1 MTAWALRI
9 KAGSKVSP
17 DFNPVC
23 TQRGPYEASEGIYPV
38 GRDKPEEKK
47 DSSRLTGDSI
57 FCIIRPAM
65 EELSKKQQIL
75 QDLKKFILSKA
86 SIVYIQSDEED
97 RVESLLKDLTA
108 TFQPKPK
115 LFIWNPFQG
124 LTVENEKID
133 NSKNPIEALDRVIQ
147 NSEQAFYLFEGLHSF
162 FTTDLLVP
170 RKLKDL
176 HRSLRNRYATLF
188 IVAPILVVPEELKR
202 DMVVYELPMPDAVE
216 VERTLMAI
224 ISSTPQASKLTEF
237 LTPEMKDRLV
247 KAALG
252 LSLDQVARAFRS
264 ALIGR
269 TTIDPSLIDAVIE
282 EKGQLIRKSGILNLV
297 INRPGLED
305 IGGLENLKDWLRKRS
320 KVLSGE
326 GTSFGLQIPKG
337 VLITGLSGCGKSL
350 CAKAFASFWHIP
362 LLHLDM
368 GRLYDGTIGEPEE
381 ALQIALRT
389 SESVA
394 PCVLWIDEIEAGISI
409 QSQKAGGGSQSRVFA
424 SFLTWMQEKTVFV
437 FIAATA
443 NVIEL
448 LPPEVLRKGR
458 FDQIFFV
465 TLPNVQERRLIF
477 SIHLKKTGADLSQIN
492 LDMLVKVSEG
502 FNGAEIEQAVN
513 GAMIEAFNSGRK
525 MNEQDLVISA
535 GNIVPLSIT
544 MREEIGRME
553 RWAYNRAI
561 PASR

>member
-1 MTAWALRI
+1 MDE
-9 KAGSKVSP
+9 P
-17 DFNPVC
+17 
-23 TQRGPYEASEGIYPV
+23 
-38 GRDKPEEKK
+38 
-47 DSSRLTGDSI
+47 
-57 FCIIRPAM
+57 
-65 EELSKKQQIL
+65 SKKQQIL
-75 QDLKKFILSKA
+75 QDLSKLFLSKV
-86 SIVYIQSDEED
+86 SIVYILSDEED
-97 RVESLLKDLTA
+97 RVESLLKELSS

-115 LFIWNPFQG
+115 LLIWNPFQG
-124 LTVENEKID
+124 LMGEDGSVD
-133 NSKNPIEALDRVIQ
+133 NSKTPVEALDKVIKGT
-147 NSEQAFYLFEGLHSF
+147 EQALYIFEGLHTF
-162 FTTDLLVP
+162 LNTDPFLG

-176 HRSLRNRYATLF
+176 HRSLRNRYSTLF
-188 IVAPILVVPEELKR
+188 IIAPVLMVPEELRR
-202 DMVVYELPMPDAVE
+202 DMIVYELPMPDAME
-216 VERTLMAI
+216 LERTFMGV
-224 ISSTPQASKLTEF
+224 ISGSPQASSLMAS
-237 LTPEMKDRLV
+237 LTPESKERMV

-252 LSLDQVARAFRS
+252 LTLDQAARAYRS

-269 TTIDPSLIDAVIE
+269 TTIDPSLIDAVLE
-282 EKGQLIRKSGILNLV
+282 EKGQLIKKSGILNLV
-297 INRPGLED
+297 RDRPVLDD

-320 KVLSGE
+320 LVLTGE
-326 GTSFGLQIPKG
+326 GKSFGLQLPKG
-337 VLITGLSGCGKSL
+337 VLITGVSGCGKSL
-350 CAKAFASFWHIP
+350 CAKVFASFWQVP

-368 GRLYDGTIGEPEE
+368 ARLYDGTIGEPEE

-389 SESVA
+389 AESVA
-394 PCVLWIDEIEAGISI
+394 PSVLWIDEIEAGISI

-424 SFLTWMQEKTVFV
+424 SFLTWMQEKNVFV

-465 TLPNVQERRLIF
+465 TLPNPQERKSIF
-477 SIHLKKTGADLSQIN
+477 SIHLKRNGVELSLVN
-492 LDMLVKVSEG
+492 LDMLVKVTEG

-513 GAMIEAFNSGRK
+513 GAMIEAFNAK
-525 MNEQDLVISA
+525 HPLNEHDIVISA

>member
-1 MTAWALRI
+1 
-9 KAGSKVSP
+9 
-17 DFNPVC
+17 
-23 TQRGPYEASEGIYPV
+23 
-38 GRDKPEEKK
+38 
-47 DSSRLTGDSI
+47 
-57 FCIIRPAM
+57 M

-86 SIVYIQSDEED
+86 SIVYILSDEED
-97 RVESLLKDLTA
+97 RVEGLLKELGT

-124 LTVENEKID
+124 LTGENEKIED
-133 NSKNPIEALDRVIQ
+133 SKNPIEALDKVIQ
-147 NSEQAFYLFEGLHSF
+147 SPEQAFYLFEGLHTF
-162 FTTDLLVP
+162 LKTDPLLP

-188 IVAPILVVPEELKR
+188 IVAPSLVIPEELKR
-202 DMVVYELPMPDAVE
+202 DMVVYELPMPDAME
-216 VERTLMAI
+216 VERTLMGI
-224 ISSTPQASKLTEF
+224 ISASPQASKLTES
-237 LTPEMKDRLV
+237 LTPELKDRLV

-269 TTIDPSLIDAVIE
+269 TTVDSSLIDAVIE

-297 INRPGLED
+297 INRPSLED

-320 KVLSGE
+320 KVLSSE
-326 GTSFGLQIPKG
+326 GMSFGLSLPKG

-350 CAKAFASFWHIP
+350 CAKVFASFWQVP

-368 GRLYDGTIGEPEE
+368 ARLYDGTIGEPEE
-381 ALQIALRT
+381 ALQVSLRT
-389 SESVA
+389 AESVA

-424 SFLTWMQEKTVFV
+424 SFLTWMQEKGAFV

-465 TLPNVQERRLIF
+465 TLPNAQERKSIF
-477 SIHLKKTGADLSQIN
+477 SIHLKKNGADLSQIN
-492 LDMLVKVSEG
+492 LDILVKVTEG

-525 MNEQDLVISA
+525 INEQDLVISA
-535 GNIVPLSIT
+535 GNMVPLSTT

-561 PASR
+561 PASK